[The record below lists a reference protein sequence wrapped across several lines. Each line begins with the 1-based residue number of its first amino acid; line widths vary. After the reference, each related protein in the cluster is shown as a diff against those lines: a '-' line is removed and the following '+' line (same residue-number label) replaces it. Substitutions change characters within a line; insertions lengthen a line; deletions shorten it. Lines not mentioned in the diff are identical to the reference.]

1 MESSIKNS
9 KSNYI
14 VGIGVILVI
23 LASLL
28 SGYVTYHYSEIRYWD
43 KLIYPGVTVEG
54 INLSGETKEQA
65 ALIIKQ
71 TYSEKI
77 SNNKINITTA
87 DKKYTLNYSKIDP
100 KYNLN
105 EVIDEA
111 YIYGKNLN
119 LFHKYI
125 IIKSPKAINYKL
137 KFSYDTKQIK
147 SIINKIQQ
155 DVNKEPVNATLQ
167 INGEQFNI
175 IPEQNGTKLQKEKLE
190 KDISSQIDTGI
201 LDNAE
206 FKTSM
211 QVDEARIKGNILKDV
226 NSKIGGFSTNF
237 GSISSAERANNI
249 AIATR
254 SINGTVLLPGE
265 IFSFNNVVGERTA
278 SKGYEAAPVI
288 VNNKLES
295 GLGGGIC
302 QVSTTLYNAVNN
314 SGLSSIERTHHTLPV
329 HYVAAGMDATV
340 DFGNI
345 DYKFRNTLSYPMYIE
360 AYTSGGN
367 IIFNLYSNS
376 TGRN

>member
-1 MESSIKNS
+1 MESSIKSS
-9 KSNYI
+9 KNNYI
-14 VGIGVILVI
+14 LGIGTVLVI

-54 INLSGETKEQA
+54 INLSGKTKEQA
-65 ALIIKQ
+65 ELIIKQ
-71 TYSEKI
+71 TYSDKI

-87 DKKYTLNYSKIDP
+87 DKKYTLNYSKINP
-100 KYNLN
+100 KYNLS

-111 YIYGKNLN
+111 YIYGKNSN
-119 LFHKYI
+119 LFHKYT

-211 QVDEARIKGNILKDV
+211 QVDEARIKGNILKGV
-226 NSKIGGFSTNF
+226 NSKIGGFSTSF
-237 GSISSAERANNI
+237 GSISSSERANNI

-254 SINGTVLLPGE
+254 SINGTVLLSGE

-278 SKGYEAAPVI
+278 DKGYEAAPVI

-329 HYVAAGMDATV
+329 HYVAMGMDATV

-360 AYTSGGN
+360 AYTSGGS
-367 IIFNLYSNS
+367 IVFNLYSNS

>member
-1 MESSIKNS
+1 MESSIKNP

-14 VGIGVILVI
+14 VGIGATLVI
-23 LASLL
+23 FASLL

-54 INLSGETKEQA
+54 INLSGKTKEQA
-65 ALIIKQ
+65 AIIIKQ
-71 TYSEKI
+71 TYSDKI

-100 KYNLN
+100 KYNLS

-119 LFHKYI
+119 LFHKYT
-125 IIKSPKAINYKL
+125 IIKSPRPINYKL
-137 KFSYDTKQIK
+137 KFSYDMKPIK
-147 SIINKIQQ
+147 SIINKIEQ
-155 DVNKEPVNATLQ
+155 DVNKEPLNATLQ
-167 INGEQFNI
+167 INGKQFNI

-190 KDISSQIDTGI
+190 KDILSQIDSGI

-206 FKTSM
+206 LKTSM
-211 QVDEARIKGNILKDV
+211 QVDEARIKGNILKGV
-226 NSKIGGFSTNF
+226 NSKIGGFSTSF

-254 SINGTVLLPGE
+254 SINGTVLLPGD
-265 IFSFNNVVGERTA
+265 IFSFNNVVGERTVD
-278 SKGYEAAPVI
+278 KGYEEAPVI

-329 HYVAAGMDATV
+329 HYVASGMDATV

-360 AYTSGGN
+360 AYTSGGS